1 MVEKQR
7 GEWRTIVYECPIIGQ
22 GCPKSGHPCLI
33 PFLNR
38 GSGEIMREDFPVR
51 ISFGSHHG
59 GSDLA
64 KPYAMSPSG
73 SRQDE
78 AGGDIK
84 ADILL
89 IDNKGRAV

>member
-1 MVEKQR
+1 
-7 GEWRTIVYECPIIGQ
+7 
-22 GCPKSGHPCLI
+22 
-33 PFLNR
+33 
-38 GSGEIMREDFPVR
+38 MREDFPVR
-51 ISFGSHHG
+51 IPFGSHYG

-78 AGGDIK
+78 AGGDIE